1 MATVSIKD
9 VVSYYNSV
17 IKSFIDKGYVI
28 SPTTMYGGYRN
39 VYGYTDLV
47 NLTGNKS
54 FVRVFLMQEYCSDGD
69 HYDYG
74 NYHYYMIR
82 IIAKKYEWDGKIKC
96 MMSSN
101 PDFGKLLSEKRFYQI
116 KENRAYTETLD
127 ELKQISELRS
137 KRKESRREADNT
149 KKSYKI
155 NKLSADFID
164 SIMERIN
171 HLHGFKRATA
181 SCIEDVR
188 TYVYKGSQGKTKL
201 KGEVIFKFNDRC
213 GRIALG

>member
-1 MATVSIKD
+1 MAVVSIKD

-17 IKSFIDKGYVI
+17 IKSFMDQGYVI
-28 SPTTMYGGYRN
+28 SPTTMYGGYRG

-47 NLTGNKS
+47 NITKKKS
-54 FVRVFLMQEYCSDGD
+54 FLRVFLIQEYCSDGPY
-69 HYDYG
+69 YDYS
-74 NYHYYMIR
+74 NYNYYMIR

-96 MMSSN
+96 MMSAN
-101 PDFGKLLSEKRFYQI
+101 PYFGKLLSEKCFYQI

-127 ELKQISELRS
+127 ELKQISELRY
-137 KRKESRREADNT
+137 KRKESHREVANV

-155 NKLSADFID
+155 NKLSAEFID

-171 HLHGFKRATA
+171 RLHGFKRATA

-188 TYVYKGSQGKTKL
+188 SYMYEGSQGNVRF
-201 KGEVIFKFNDRC
+201 KGEVICKFNNRSC
-213 GRIALG
+213 RIALG

>member
-1 MATVSIKD
+1 MAVVSIKD

-17 IKSFIDKGYVI
+17 IKSFMDQGYVI
-28 SPTTMYGGYRN
+28 SPTTMYGGYRG

-47 NLTGNKS
+47 NLTKKKS
-54 FVRVFLMQEYCSDGD
+54 FIRIFLIQEYCSDGPY
-69 HYDYG
+69 YDYG

-96 MMSSN
+96 MMNAN

-137 KRKESRREADNT
+137 KRKESSREAANI

-155 NKLSADFID
+155 NKLSAEFID

-171 HLHGFKRATA
+171 HIHGFKRATA

-188 TYVYKGSQGKTKL
+188 SYVYEGSQGNVRF
-201 KGEVIFKFNDRC
+201 KGEVICKFNNRSC
-213 GRIALG
+213 RIALG

>member
-1 MATVSIKD
+1 MAVVSIKD

-17 IKSFIDKGYVI
+17 IKSFMDQGYVI
-28 SPTTMYGGYRN
+28 SPTTMYGGYRG

-47 NLTGNKS
+47 NITKKKS
-54 FVRVFLMQEYCSDGD
+54 FLRIFLTQEYCSDD
-69 HYDYG
+69 QYYDYG

-96 MMSSN
+96 MMSAN
-101 PDFGKLLSEKRFYQI
+101 PDFGKLLSEKCFYQI
-116 KENRAYTETLD
+116 KENRAYTENLD
-127 ELKQISELRS
+127 ELKQIRELMS
-137 KRKESRREADNT
+137 KRRAYNREEAYP

-171 HLHGFKRATA
+171 RLHGFKHATA

-188 TYVYKGSQGKTKL
+188 SYVYKGSQGNTKF